1 MEVERPSCWPLPRS
15 VELDDLPRL
24 KYLNA
29 CIKEA
34 MRMLPVVSVMGRT
47 SGDAPLQL
55 GPYTL
60 PPRTTVG
67 IPLYAIQNADAN
79 WERAAEFLPER
90 WMKVPV
96 EAYVVAHMPPLGPPG
111 SCLDSH
117 TGAAKGGE
125 AVTAVEA
132 RGALEGE
139 EGAGGPG
146 GGQRDEIRFMPFSEG
161 PRNCVGQTLARI
173 EVVAVLAGLLGAF
186 RLELAPEMGGR
197 EGVRERESTLLTL
210 QVRGSQGLRMALTP
224 RWLP

>member
-1 MEVERPSCWPLPRS
+1 MEVGGPSCWPLPRS

-90 WMKVPV
+90 WMK
-96 EAYVVAHMPPLGPPG
+96 
-111 SCLDSH
+111 
-117 TGAAKGGE
+117 
-125 AVTAVEA
+125 
-132 RGALEGE
+132 
-139 EGAGGPG
+139 
-146 GGQRDEIRFMPFSEG
+146 
-161 PRNCVGQTLARI
+161 
-173 EVVAVLAGLLGAF
+173 
-186 RLELAPEMGGR
+186 MGGR
-197 EGVRERESTLLTL
+197 EGVRQRESTLLTL